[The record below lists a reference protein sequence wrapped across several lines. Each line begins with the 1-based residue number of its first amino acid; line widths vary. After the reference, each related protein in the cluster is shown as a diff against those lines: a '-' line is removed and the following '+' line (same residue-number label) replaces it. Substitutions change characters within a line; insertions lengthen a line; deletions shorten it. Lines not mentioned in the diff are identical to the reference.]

1 MPRPGWYSRRLRDTA
16 VYERRAG
23 VDCSSTRVAPQPPAS
38 GGAFLNAATR
48 GLRFSRACT
57 LFFSVPLPL
66 PCISRTEK
74 MPDLQIRGWAR
85 AMFHPTSTFLIGLP
99 VLAYLLGSVPWGLV
113 LTRMFTSVDIRR
125 QGSGNI
131 GATNVQRLA
140 GTPLGLL
147 TLAGDLLKG
156 AAPVYLA
163 VNANALD
170 PIQQALFVSVVA
182 LAAFAGH
189 LFPLYLKL
197 KVGGKGVATAAGCF
211 LVISPMSVLAALIAF
226 LLILGWFKRV
236 SAGSLSAAAVL
247 PVAVWWS
254 LRSPVFSGC
263 AVLMAA
269 LIVLRHKENIRRL
282 LTGSEPTISGKKK
295 RR

>member
-1 MPRPGWYSRRLRDTA
+1 
-16 VYERRAG
+16 
-23 VDCSSTRVAPQPPAS
+23 
-38 GGAFLNAATR
+38 
-48 GLRFSRACT
+48 
-57 LFFSVPLPL
+57 
-66 PCISRTEK
+66 
-74 MPDLQIRGWAR
+74 
-85 AMFHPTSTFLIGLP
+85 MFHPAPIFLIGIP

-131 GATNVQRLA
+131 GATNVRRLA

-163 VNANALD
+163 ANVTGLD
-170 PIQQALFVSVVA
+170 PIQQALFVSVAA

-197 KVGGKGVATAAGCF
+197 KGGGKGVATAAGCF
-211 LVISPMSVLAALIAF
+211 LAISPLSVLAALIAF
-226 LLILGWFKRV
+226 LLVTCWSGRV
-236 SAGSLSAAAVL
+236 SAGSLSAASVL
-247 PVAVWWS
+247 PAAVWWN
-254 LRSPVFSGC
+254 LRSPVFCSC

-269 LIVLRHKENIRRL
+269 LIFLRHKDNIRRL
-282 LTGSEPTISGKKK
+282 LNGSEPTVNRKKK
-295 RR
+295 RL

>member
-1 MPRPGWYSRRLRDTA
+1 MF
-16 VYERRAG
+16 
-23 VDCSSTRVAPQPPAS
+23 PPK
-38 GGAFLNAATR
+38 L
-48 GLRFSRACT
+48 
-57 LFFSVPLPL
+57 
-66 PCISRTEK
+66 I
-74 MPDLQIRGWAR
+74 
-85 AMFHPTSTFLIGLP
+85 FLIGLP
-99 VLAYLLGSVPWGLV
+99 ILAYLLGSVPWGLV
-113 LTRMFTSVDIRR
+113 LTRMFTTVDIRR

-131 GATNVQRLA
+131 GATNVRRLA

-163 VNANALD
+163 GNVTGLD
-170 PIQQALFVSVVA
+170 PIQQAFFVSVAA

-197 KVGGKGVATAAGCF
+197 KGGGKGVATAAGCF

-226 LLILGWFKRV
+226 LLVLGWSGRV

-247 PVAVWWS
+247 PAAVWWR
-254 LRSPVFSGC
+254 LGSPVYCGC
-263 AVLMAA
+263 AALMAV
-269 LIVLRHKENIRRL
+269 LIVLRHRDNIRRL
-282 LTGSEPTISGKKK
+282 LNGSEPAVNGKKK

>member
-1 MPRPGWYSRRLRDTA
+1 
-16 VYERRAG
+16 
-23 VDCSSTRVAPQPPAS
+23 
-38 GGAFLNAATR
+38 
-48 GLRFSRACT
+48 
-57 LFFSVPLPL
+57 
-66 PCISRTEK
+66 
-74 MPDLQIRGWAR
+74 
-85 AMFHPTSTFLIGLP
+85 MFHPTSTVLIGLP

-131 GATNVQRLA
+131 GATNVRRLA

-163 VNANALD
+163 VNVTGLD

-189 LFPLYLKL
+189 LFPIYLKL
-197 KVGGKGVATAAGCF
+197 KGGGKGVATAAGCF

-247 PVAVWWS
+247 PAAVWWR
-254 LRSPVFSGC
+254 LGSPVYCGC
-263 AVLMAA
+263 AVLMAV
-269 LIVLRHKENIRRL
+269 LIVLRHKDNIHRL
-282 LTGSEPTISGKKK
+282 LTGSEPALSGGKK

>member
-1 MPRPGWYSRRLRDTA
+1 
-16 VYERRAG
+16 
-23 VDCSSTRVAPQPPAS
+23 
-38 GGAFLNAATR
+38 
-48 GLRFSRACT
+48 
-57 LFFSVPLPL
+57 
-66 PCISRTEK
+66 
-74 MPDLQIRGWAR
+74 
-85 AMFHPTSTFLIGLP
+85 MFQSTSTFMISLLM
-99 VLAYLLGSVPWGLV
+99 LAYLLGSVPWGLV

-131 GATNVQRLA
+131 GATNVRRLA

-163 VNANALD
+163 ANVIGLD

-182 LAAFAGH
+182 LAAFVGH

-197 KVGGKGVATAAGCF
+197 KGGGKGVATAAGCF

-226 LLILGWFKRV
+226 LLILCWSGRV

-247 PVAVWWS
+247 PPAVWWS
-254 LRSPVFSGC
+254 LRSPVFCGC
-263 AVLMAA
+263 AVLMSA
-269 LIVLRHKENIRRL
+269 LIVLRHKDNIRRL
-282 LTGSEPTISGKKK
+282 LTGSEPAVGEKKK
-295 RR
+295 RP

>member
-1 MPRPGWYSRRLRDTA
+1 
-16 VYERRAG
+16 
-23 VDCSSTRVAPQPPAS
+23 
-38 GGAFLNAATR
+38 
-48 GLRFSRACT
+48 
-57 LFFSVPLPL
+57 
-66 PCISRTEK
+66 
-74 MPDLQIRGWAR
+74 
-85 AMFHPTSTFLIGLP
+85 MFHPTPTFLIGLP
-99 VLAYLLGSVPWGLV
+99 ILAYLLGSVPWGLV
-113 LTRMFTSVDIRR
+113 LTRLFTSVDIRR

-156 AAPVYLA
+156 AVPVYLA
-163 VNANALD
+163 ANVTGLD
-170 PIQQALFVSVVA
+170 PIPQALFVSIVA

-189 LFPLYLKL
+189 LLPLYLKL
-197 KVGGKGVATAAGCF
+197 KGGGKGVATAVGCF

-226 LLILGWFKRV
+226 LLVVCWSGRV

-247 PVAVWWS
+247 PAAVWWS
-254 LRSPVFSGC
+254 LGSPVFVGC

-269 LIVLRHKENIRRL
+269 LIVLRHKDNIRRL
-282 LTGSEPTISGKKK
+282 LTGSEPTVSGKKK

>member
-1 MPRPGWYSRRLRDTA
+1 
-16 VYERRAG
+16 
-23 VDCSSTRVAPQPPAS
+23 
-38 GGAFLNAATR
+38 
-48 GLRFSRACT
+48 
-57 LFFSVPLPL
+57 
-66 PCISRTEK
+66 
-74 MPDLQIRGWAR
+74 
-85 AMFHPTSTFLIGLP
+85 MFHPTSTFLIGLP
-99 VLAYLLGSVPWGLV
+99 LLAYLLGSVPWGLV

-125 QGSGNI
+125 QGSCNI
-131 GATNVQRLA
+131 GATNVRRLA

-163 VNANALD
+163 TNVTGLD

-189 LFPLYLKL
+189 LFPIYLKL
-197 KVGGKGVATAAGCF
+197 KGGGKGVATAAGCF
-211 LVISPMSVLAALIAF
+211 LVISPMSVLAALITF

-247 PVAVWWS
+247 PAAVWWS
-254 LRSPVFSGC
+254 LRAPVYCGC
-263 AVLMAA
+263 AVLMAV
-269 LIVLRHKENIRRL
+269 LIVLRHKDNIHRL
-282 LTGSEPTISGKKK
+282 LTGSEPTVSGEKK

>member
-1 MPRPGWYSRRLRDTA
+1 MF
-16 VYERRAG
+16 
-23 VDCSSTRVAPQPPAS
+23 PPK
-38 GGAFLNAATR
+38 L
-48 GLRFSRACT
+48 
-57 LFFSVPLPL
+57 
-66 PCISRTEK
+66 
-74 MPDLQIRGWAR
+74 
-85 AMFHPTSTFLIGLP
+85 TFLIGLP
-99 VLAYLLGSVPWGLV
+99 ILAYLLGSVPWGLV

-131 GATNVQRLA
+131 GATNVRRLA

-163 VNANALD
+163 VHVGGLD

-182 LAAFAGH
+182 LSAFTGH

-197 KVGGKGVATAAGCF
+197 KGGGKGVATAAGCF

-226 LLILGWFKRV
+226 LLILGWSGRV

-247 PVAVWWS
+247 PAAVWWS
-254 LRSPVFSGC
+254 LRSPVYCGC
-263 AVLMAA
+263 AVLMAV
-269 LIVLRHKENIRRL
+269 LIVLRHRDNIRRL
-282 LTGSEPTISGKKK
+282 LTGSEPAFNSKSDC
-295 RR
+295 R